1 MEAFLTISLLAIAYL
16 TWLAV
21 WPALLSY
28 SVAAHVPV
36 RVVARS
42 RQATLGDRGGRRSG
56 KTLSPLR

>member
-1 MEAFLTISLLAIAYL
+1 MEAFLAVSLLAIAYL

-21 WPALLSY
+21 WPALFSY
-28 SVAAHVPV
+28 STAARVPV
-36 RVVARS
+36 GVVVRG